1 MLMAIPSAIKM
12 TKNGVQYIN
21 QVDRTKYLLKELVH
35 AANKDV
41 GKLVTREAKK
51 SIEKNTGRGRK
62 NTQYWARKDGSL
74 QVGYKPGGFY
84 VGFQE
89 MGTSKQIKKE
99 HLRGAILNNKNEI
112 RKIQGTYIKSIED
125 ENKAKG
131 IINESEEMGS
141 G

>member
-1 MLMAIPSAIKM
+1 MAIPSAIKIN
-12 TKNGVQYIN
+12 KNGVQYIN

-74 QVGYKPGGFY
+74 QVGYKPGGFS

-89 MGTSKQIKKE
+89 MGTSKQVKKE
-99 HLRGAILNNKNEI
+99 HLRGAVLNNKNEI
-112 RKIQGTYIKSIED
+112 RKIQCTW
-125 ENKAKG
+125 
-131 IINESEEMGS
+131 
-141 G
+141 

>member
-1 MLMAIPSAIKM
+1 MAMPSAIKI
-12 TKNGVQYIN
+12 TKNGVEYVD
-21 QVDRTKYLLKELVH
+21 QVDRTKYTLQELVH

-41 GKLVTREAKK
+41 GKFVTRKAKETINK
-51 SIEKNTGRGRK
+51 QTGRGQK

-84 VGFQE
+84 LGFQE
-89 MGTSKQIKKE
+89 VGTSKQVKKE
-99 HLRGAILNNKNEI
+99 HLQNAVLNNKDEI

-125 ENKAKG
+125 ENRAKG
-131 IINESEEMGS
+131 LIDESEETGS

>member
-1 MLMAIPSAIKM
+1 MAIPSAIKM
-12 TKNGVQYIN
+12 NKNGVQYIN

-89 MGTSKQIKKE
+89 MGTSKQVKKE
-99 HLRGAILNNKNEI
+99 HLRGAVLNNKKKKK
-112 RKIQGTYIKSIED
+112 KIQGTYIKSIED

-131 IINESEEMGS
+131 IIDESEEMGS

>member
-1 MLMAIPSAIKM
+1 MAMPSAIKR
-12 TKNGVQYIN
+12 TKNGVEYID
-21 QVDRTKYLLKELVH
+21 QVDRTKYTLQELVH

-41 GKLVTREAKK
+41 GKFVTRKAKETINK
-51 SIEKNTGRGRK
+51 QTGRGQK

-84 VGFQE
+84 LGFQE
-89 MGTSKQIKKE
+89 VGTSKQVKKE
-99 HLRGAILNNKNEI
+99 HLQNAVLNNKDEI

-125 ENKAKG
+125 ENRAKG
-131 IINESEEMGS
+131 LIDESEETGS

>member
-1 MLMAIPSAIKM
+1 MVPSAIKI

-21 QVDRTKYLLKELVH
+21 QVDRTKYMLKELVH

-41 GKLVTREAKK
+41 GKYVTREAKK
-51 SIEKNTGRGRK
+51 KMKSRTYRGKR

-84 VGFQE
+84 MGFE
-89 MGTSKQIKKE
+89 ELGTSNRTKREFLKNSVLQ
-99 HLRGAILNNKNEI
+99 NKSEI

-125 ENKAKG
+125 ENKALG
-131 IINESEEMGS
+131 IINESEEIGNE
-141 G
+141 